1 MANFDPRPLEDFS
14 MKPIVDRIGLPAT
27 LEQTAEECAELA
39 HACLKEARRLR
50 GENPTPCTA
59 EECKKSIEEEMADV
73 ALCLDLLDD
82 SDYTLDPIIAKAKLD
97 RWHQRLDDAGK

>member
-1 MANFDPRPLEDFS
+1 MN
-14 MKPIVDRIGLPAT
+14 MKSIVERIGLPPL

-59 EECKKSIEEEMADV
+59 EECKNAIMEEMADV
-73 ALCLDLLDD
+73 ALCLDILDD

-97 RWHQRLDDAGK
+97 RWHKRLDEAGK